1 MEDINF
7 NFNGTSTFN
16 YDFNN
21 DINIEAN
28 LRNEN
33 NLLSKENQLL
43 KIKNKEIEDKMIL
56 LKENLNDIDFIFQ
69 EKNKFKK
76 TTNNNN
82 LLIYK
87 ILNDV
92 KDIYSLNN
100 ENIKLNSYYDTI
112 KLNKLIFDNKLL
124 KNMKEQAEMKKEEFK
139 NKGNNLLI
147 KYSSGLQLR
156 KNTQEIIY
164 KFKNIIE
171 AYKSRNNFITN
182 KEKAYIKIDSLL
194 NQKQK
199 LIEENINLINIL
211 NENNLKKEEDY
222 KNNPQK
228 EEMFLLKNKNKEL
241 KIKLISKLKKYNN
254 IIQQINLSINKNNM
268 NYNNKNSE
276 LNIDKKIILA
286 NKNSDTINKEIE
298 NTINFY
304 KNEIKKKDDLINKL
318 KTKYTIL
325 KKNELTSLDNLML

>member
-171 AYKSRNNFITN
+171 AYKSRNNFINN

-228 EEMFLLKNKNKEL
+228 EEMILLKNKNKEL
-241 KIKLISKLKKYNN
+241 KIKLKKYNN

-325 KKNELTSLDNLML
+325 KKNELTSLDDLML

>member
-69 EKNKFKK
+69 EKNRFKK

-171 AYKSRNNFITN
+171 AYKSRNNFINN

-228 EEMFLLKNKNKEL
+228 EEMILLKNKNKEL
-241 KIKLISKLKKYNN
+241 KIKLKKYNN

-268 NYNNKNSE
+268 NYKNKNSE

>member
-56 LKENLNDIDFIFQ
+56 LKENLNNIDFIFQ

-112 KLNKLIFDNKLL
+112 KSNKLIFDNKLL

-171 AYKSRNNFITN
+171 AYKSRNNFINN

-228 EEMFLLKNKNKEL
+228 EEMILLKNKNKEL
-241 KIKLISKLKKYNN
+241 KIKLKKYNN

>member
-171 AYKSRNNFITN
+171 AYKSRNNFINN

-228 EEMFLLKNKNKEL
+228 EEMILLKNKNKEL
-241 KIKLISKLKKYNN
+241 KIKLKKYNN

-268 NYNNKNSE
+268 NYKNKNSE

-318 KTKYTIL
+318 KAKYTIL

>member
-147 KYSSGLQLR
+147 KYSSGLQL
-156 KNTQEIIY
+156 
-164 KFKNIIE
+164 
-171 AYKSRNNFITN
+171 
-182 KEKAYIKIDSLL
+182 
-194 NQKQK
+194 
-199 LIEENINLINIL
+199 
-211 NENNLKKEEDY
+211 
-222 KNNPQK
+222 
-228 EEMFLLKNKNKEL
+228 
-241 KIKLISKLKKYNN
+241 KY
-254 IIQQINLSINKNNM
+254 
-268 NYNNKNSE
+268 Y
-276 LNIDKKIILA
+276 
-286 NKNSDTINKEIE
+286 
-298 NTINFY
+298 
-304 KNEIKKKDDLINKL
+304 
-318 KTKYTIL
+318 
-325 KKNELTSLDNLML
+325 

>member
-7 NFNGTSTFN
+7 NFNGTSTYN

-171 AYKSRNNFITN
+171 AYKSRNNFINN

-228 EEMFLLKNKNKEL
+228 EEMILLKNKNKEL
-241 KIKLISKLKKYNN
+241 KIKLKKYNN

-268 NYNNKNSE
+268 NYKNKNSE

>member
-171 AYKSRNNFITN
+171 AYKSRNNFINN

-228 EEMFLLKNKNKEL
+228 EEMILLKNKNKEL
-241 KIKLISKLKKYNN
+241 KIKLKKYNN

-268 NYNNKNSE
+268 NYKNKNSE

>member
-16 YDFNN
+16 YKVNN
-21 DINIEAN
+21 VINIETN

-100 ENIKLNSYYDTI
+100 ENIKLNYYYDTI
-112 KLNKLIFDNKLL
+112 RLNKLIFDNKLL

-147 KYSSGLQLR
+147 KHSSGLQLR

-171 AYKSRNNFITN
+171 AYKSRNNFINN

-194 NQKQK
+194 KQKKK
-199 LIEENINLINIL
+199 LIEENINLI
-211 NENNLKKEEDY
+211 
-222 KNNPQK
+222 
-228 EEMFLLKNKNKEL
+228 
-241 KIKLISKLKKYNN
+241 KLKKYNN
-254 IIQQINLSINKNNM
+254 IIQQTNLSINKNNM
-268 NYNNKNSE
+268 NYKNKNSE

>member
-171 AYKSRNNFITN
+171 AYKSRNNFINN
-182 KEKAYIKIDSLL
+182 KEKANIKIDSLL

-228 EEMFLLKNKNKEL
+228 EEMILLKNKNKEL
-241 KIKLISKLKKYNN
+241 KIKLKKYNN

-268 NYNNKNSE
+268 NYKNKNSE

>member
-171 AYKSRNNFITN
+171 AYKSRNNFINN

-228 EEMFLLKNKNKEL
+228 EEMILLKNKNKEL
-241 KIKLISKLKKYNN
+241 KLKLKKYNN

>member
-16 YDFNN
+16 YKVNN
-21 DINIEAN
+21 VINIETN

-33 NLLSKENQLL
+33 NLLSKENQIL

-147 KYSSGLQLR
+147 KYSSGLQSR

-171 AYKSRNNFITN
+171 AYKSRNNFINN

-211 NENNLKKEEDY
+211 NENIKKEEDY

-228 EEMFLLKNKNKEL
+228 EEMILLKNKNKEL
-241 KIKLISKLKKYNN
+241 KIKLKKYNN

-325 KKNELTSLDNLML
+325 KKNELTSLDDLML

>member
-43 KIKNKEIEDKMIL
+43 KIKNKEIENKMIL

-147 KYSSGLQLR
+147 KYSSGLQSR

-171 AYKSRNNFITN
+171 AYKSRNNFINN

-228 EEMFLLKNKNKEL
+228 EEMILLKNKNKEL
-241 KIKLISKLKKYNN
+241 KIKLKKYNN

>member
-1 MEDINF
+1 MQNLMEDINF

-171 AYKSRNNFITN
+171 AYKSRNNFINN

-228 EEMFLLKNKNKEL
+228 EEMILLKNKNKEL
-241 KIKLISKLKKYNN
+241 KIKLKKYNN

-268 NYNNKNSE
+268 NYKNKNSE

>member
-171 AYKSRNNFITN
+171 AYKSRNNFINN

-228 EEMFLLKNKNKEL
+228 EEMILLKNKNKEL
-241 KIKLISKLKKYNN
+241 KIKLKKYNN